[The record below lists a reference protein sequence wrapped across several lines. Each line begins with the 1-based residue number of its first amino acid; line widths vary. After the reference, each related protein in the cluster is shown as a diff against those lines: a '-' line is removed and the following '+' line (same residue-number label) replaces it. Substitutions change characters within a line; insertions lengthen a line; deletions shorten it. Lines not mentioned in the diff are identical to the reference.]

1 MPPTQSPPLG
11 FTRFII
17 IFVLLLVSGGAFYYF
32 ASSKEKEAGAVTIVP
47 PSAAPAVTPVLVPAP
62 ANLPP
67 PAVVPAPAAKDSG
80 NGTLKVTATAQ
91 APDNKPKKRPPPQ
104 PIPVPIQ
111 MATPAKSPAAQGAV
125 QAPSPM
131 PKKPTFTL
139 ADLKAQV
146 PQDKDGN
153 FQLELP
159 ELYMATGDRQVAT
172 VLDGQKVETV
182 ARVLPEKADN
192 ADGHKVRLFALV
204 VSCCAA
210 DAQPVTIAADFGK
223 KAPAFK
229 DMTWV
234 KVHGIMRYKT
244 ADNDRLIPLIEATE
258 MVETE
263 SQDGKSLF

>member
-1 MPPTQSPPLG
+1 MRSTPPPAG
-11 FTRFII
+11 FTRLLPILG
-17 IFVLLLVSGGAFYYF
+17 LLLVSGGAFYYF
-32 ASSKEKEAGAVTIVP
+32 ASIKDSEKTA
-47 PSAAPAVTPVLVPAP
+47 
-62 ANLPP
+62 
-67 PAVVPAPAAKDSG
+67 PAPAAPPAVSPVSATAPKASAIPAPTS
-80 NGTLKVTATAQ
+80 NPTATSQDQGA
-91 APDNKPKKRPPPQ
+91 ATPPPVAAAEPTPKKRPPPQ
-104 PIPVPIQ
+104 PIPVPIE

-125 QAPSPM
+125 QAPPPM
-131 PKKPTFTL
+131 PKKVTFTL

-182 ARVLPEKADN
+182 ARVLPEKTDN

-234 KVHGIMRYKT
+234 KVRGVMRYKV
-244 ADNDRLIPLIEATE
+244 ADNDRLTPLIEAKE

>member
-1 MPPTQSPPLG
+1 MRSSQSPLG

-17 IFVLLLVSGGAFYYF
+17 IFALLLVSGGAFYYF
-32 ASSKEKEAGAVTIVP
+32 ASTKEKKPAE
-47 PSAAPAVTPVLVPAP
+47 SAATTPVTVPAPTKTLVPAP
-62 ANLPP
+62 VSLPP
-67 PAVVPAPAAKDSG
+67 PVVVPAPAAKDAGS
-80 NGTLKVTATAQ
+80 GTLKVAATSP
-91 APDNKPKKRPPPQ
+91 APDNTPKKRPPPQ
-104 PIPVPIQ
+104 PIPVPIE
-111 MATPAKSPAAQGAV
+111 MATSAKSPAAQGAV
-125 QAPSPM
+125 QAPTPM

-182 ARVLPEKADN
+182 ARVLPEKTDN
-192 ADGHKVRLFALV
+192 AEGHKVRLFALV

-223 KAPAFK
+223 KAPVFK

-244 ADNDRLIPLIEATE
+244 ADNDRLIPVIEATE